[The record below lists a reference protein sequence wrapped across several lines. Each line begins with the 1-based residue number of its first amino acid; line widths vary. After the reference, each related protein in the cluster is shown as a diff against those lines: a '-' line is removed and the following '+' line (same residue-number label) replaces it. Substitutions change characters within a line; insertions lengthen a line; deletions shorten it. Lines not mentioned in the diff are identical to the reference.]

1 MIDFRQFVE
10 NLLQRQTIVVL
21 SPKRTLLSVNNG
33 CGVHTHESQ
42 WPSETIS
49 MFTRPRVISKLLQS
63 SLHWAALARV
73 LPITLLHLFMGGR
86 MGGCVDGKGEL
97 YKRQSVAVL
106 NTIMLLT
113 VPIAGTIQCKDMQYS
128 VETCNSVPKYAIQCK
143 YMHMQY
149 SAKICNSV
157 VCLLIILLQLFWERK
172 GGGETINCSSH
183 RFLPLR
189 KLLRKPFNLNSS
201 TAFLR
206 R

>member
-1 MIDFRQFVE
+1 MWCSHTWE
-10 NLLQRQTIVVL
+10 
-21 SPKRTLLSVNNG
+21 SMTLG
-33 CGVHTHESQ
+33 D
-42 WPSETIS
+42 IS

-73 LPITLLHLFMGGR
+73 LPITLLHLLMGGR
-86 MGGCVDGKGEL
+86 MGGWVDGEGEL
-97 YKRQSVAVL
+97 YERQSVAVL

-157 VCLLIILLQLFWERK
+157 VRLLIILLQLL
-172 GGGETINCSSH
+172 TSVDY
-183 RFLPLR
+183 FLYPSR
-189 KLLRKPFNLNSS
+189 YFFNK
-201 TAFLR
+201 R
-206 R
+206 P